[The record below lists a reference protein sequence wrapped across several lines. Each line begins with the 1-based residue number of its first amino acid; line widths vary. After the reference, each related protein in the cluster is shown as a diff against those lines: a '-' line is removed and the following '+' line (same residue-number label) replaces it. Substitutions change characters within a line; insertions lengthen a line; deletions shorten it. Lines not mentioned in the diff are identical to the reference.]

1 MEFIKKYW
9 KVITVIV
16 ILTVIGVSNSL
27 YVSKLLKKYEQAQIE
42 LIDIK
47 SERIE
52 AIEVTKQ
59 NKFNST
65 VDSIQIIVV
74 TKEKIVYEIKESI
87 KSIPVDIN
95 VIRIQDSINTAF
107 NNRFP

>member
-9 KVITVIV
+9 KVIIVIV
-16 ILTVIGVSNSL
+16 ILTVVGLANSL

-95 VIRIQDSINTAF
+95 VIRIQDSINTEF
-107 NNRFP
+107 NLRFP